1 MIPRLLVAA
10 TVVALVVFLTRLDSL
25 RPGRDDAFEAPPD
38 LSAID
43 LTSLDRSR
51 LSDAAPVGE
60 AIRKFE
66 ERVEANPSS
75 YIDYTILG
83 QLYMRQSRENGDIA
97 ALLRAEAALKRAL
110 DINPA
115 YTAARASL
123 AAALHNQHRFEEAK
137 AMAQSIAEGTSVSVQ
152 AVATLADAR
161 FALGDYD
168 QATAGFIRLTSI
180 APGPAS
186 QIRLAQLEHLR
197 GNIDE
202 ALRLTRS
209 AAAAEYAS
217 GATPEG
223 MAWYLARIG
232 DLYFGV
238 GELQNAARH
247 YQAALKL
254 FDRHYPSLAGL
265 ARVRAAEGKLGEA
278 IELYK
283 RAVEVVPLPAMLAEL
298 GDAYAAAGDDDEAVT
313 QYQTVE
319 LIATIARLNQAV
331 FNRELVIFYADHNI
345 RVDMALRLA
354 ESEIGVR
361 SDVYGYDA
369 LAWALYRNGR
379 YDEANSAMQKALEHG
394 TRDASLHFHAALIR
408 KALGDLDG
416 ERTHLA
422 AVVRTNPRFSLLH
435 APRVQAEL
443 ASLSAAR

>member
-1 MIPRLLVAA
+1 MR
-10 TVVALVVFLTRLDSL
+10 
-25 RPGRDDAFEAPPD
+25 
-38 LSAID
+38 
-43 LTSLDRSR
+43 RSR
-51 LSDAAPVGE
+51 E
-60 AIRKFE
+60 A
-66 ERVEANPSS
+66 
-75 YIDYTILG
+75 
-83 QLYMRQSRENGDIA
+83 GDIA
-97 ALLRAEAALKRAL
+97 ALLRAEAALERAL

-115 YTAARASL
+115 YTTARASL
-123 AAALHNQHRFEEAK
+123 ATALLNQHRFVEA
-137 AMAQSIAEGTSVSVQ
+137 ATIAQGIAEAGSVNVQ

-161 FALGDYD
+161 FALGDYEE
-168 QATAGFIRLTSI
+168 ATAGFIRLSSL
-180 APGPAS
+180 APGPTS
-186 QIRLAQLEHLR
+186 QVRIAQLEYLR
-197 GNIDE
+197 GDIDE

-238 GELQNAARH
+238 GELQNAALH

-265 ARVRAAEGKLGEA
+265 ARVKAAEGRIGDA

-283 RAVEVVPLPAMLAEL
+283 RAVEVVPLPTTLAEL
-298 GDAYAAAGDDDEAVT
+298 GDAYAAAGKDDEAVT

-331 FNRELVIFYADHNI
+331 FNRELVIFYADHNM
-345 RVDMALRLA
+345 RVDEALRLA
-354 ESEIGVR
+354 ESEIKVR
-361 SDVYGYDA
+361 RDVYGYDA

-379 YDEANSAMQKALEHG
+379 HEEADAAMQKALEHG
-394 TRDASLHFHAALIR
+394 TRDASMHFHAALIR